1 MKNKFEEQHLHIV
14 VVASLVET
22 ISKLKNNY

>member
-1 MKNKFEEQHLHIV
+1 MKNKFEEQHLLVV

>member
-1 MKNKFEEQHLHIV
+1 MKNKFEKQHLLVV